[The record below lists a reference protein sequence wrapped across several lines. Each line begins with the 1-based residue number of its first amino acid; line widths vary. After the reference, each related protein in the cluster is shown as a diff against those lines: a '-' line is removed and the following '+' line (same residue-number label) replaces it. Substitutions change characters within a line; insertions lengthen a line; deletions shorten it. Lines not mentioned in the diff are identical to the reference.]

1 VKLKARNE
9 ADRIDEFP
17 EPMKKLLMVAYHFPP
32 LAGSSGVQRTLRFAQ
47 HLPEFGWQPLVLTA
61 STRAYERCSPDLD
74 REVPASCVVRRAF
87 AMDTA
92 RQLSVGGRY
101 IAAMARPDRWVSWKF
116 GAIREGLRMIEE
128 FKPDLIWSTYPIA
141 TAHLIGAELARRS
154 SLPWV
159 ADFRDP
165 MAQQGYPSDPKTWL
179 QFSAI
184 EQSAMQQA
192 RLNVFASPGAARLY
206 RKRYPAAAARITS
219 IENGYDESNFA
230 AAELP
235 ANSRLNKGAFTLL
248 HSGIVYPNERDPGAL
263 FIALGK
269 LKSAGHLRPGQFKL
283 RFRAAVHEQLL
294 GDLAI
299 ANDVQDLIEILAPT
313 AYQQA
318 LQEMQQA
325 DALLLMQGAGC
336 NQQTPAKIY
345 EYMRCAKPILALTD
359 RDGDTAALL
368 RRCGVHS
375 IARLDSPEEIERLL
389 PDFIEQVRA
398 ETAALP
404 DHGIVRSAS
413 RRNRTEALAS
423 QLNALAR

>member
-1 VKLKARNE
+1 
-9 ADRIDEFP
+9 
-17 EPMKKLLMVAYHFPP
+17 MKKLLMVAYHFPP

-47 HLPEFGWQPLVLTA
+47 HLPEFGWHAMVLTA

-154 SLPWV
+154 GLPWV

-206 RKRYPAAAARITS
+206 RERYPAAAARITS
-219 IENGYDESNFA
+219 IENGYDESSFA
-230 AAELP
+230 AAKLP

-263 FIALGK
+263 FIALGR
-269 LKSAGHLRPGQFKL
+269 LKRAGHLKQGQFKL

-294 GDLAI
+294 RDLAI
-299 ANDVQDLIEILAPT
+299 SNNVQDLIEILPPT
-313 AYQQA
+313 AYGQA
-318 LQEMQQA
+318 LQEMLQA

-336 NQQTPAKIY
+336 NQQTPAKVY
-345 EYMRCAKPILALTD
+345 EYMRCAKPILGLTD
-359 RDGDTAALL
+359 REGDTGALL
-368 RRCGVHS
+368 DNIGIHS

-389 PDFIEQVRA
+389 PDFIDQVCAATA
-398 ETAALP
+398 ELP
-404 DHGIVRSAS
+404 DHGIVQSAS
-413 RRNRTEALAS
+413 RRSRTEALAL
-423 QLNALAR
+423 QLNALTG